1 MIKLSVLILA
11 RNEENNIEECIN
23 SVNFASEIIVIDDNS
38 TDRTKEL
45 AEAKGARVIN
55 RAMNGDWGSQQTFA
69 IEQAKEEW
77 IFFID
82 CDERVTPELA
92 LEIQAKVEENKQIAY
107 EVRRINHFMKRKVT
121 HGVLRPDYVC
131 RLMPKKGS
139 RVEGFVHPA
148 IIHPYDMEKLKHDMI
163 HYTYS
168 SWDHY
173 YNKIIPYSKLSAD
186 KFAKNNKSVSFLG
199 SVVFRPFWAF
209 LKMYIIHGGILDGK
223 LGFALSANHYA
234 YTLFKYT
241 RYYYMKNDIND

>member
-92 LEIQAKVEENKQIAY
+92 NEIIVAVKKGDKFGYWIK
-107 EVRRINHFMKRKVT
+107 RINHFKHKKVN
-121 HGVLRPDYVC
+121 HGPLSPDWVC
-131 RLMPKKGS
+131 RLMPKEES
-139 RVEGFVHPA
+139 YVTGFVHPK
-148 IIHPYDMEKLKHDMI
+148 IVHKFKDKRLIKPMI
-163 HYTYS
+163 HYTYETWTQYLNKMNQYS
-168 SWDHY
+168 MLAAKKY
-173 YNKIIPYSKLSAD
+173 YDAGKRSNFFPDI
-186 KFAKNNKSVSFLG
+186 
-199 SVVFRPFWAF
+199 VFRPAWAF
-209 LKMYIIHGGILDGK
+209 FRMYILKLGFLDGK
-223 LGFALSANHYA
+223 LGYVLCKNYAN
-234 YTLFKYT
+234 YTMNKYS
-241 RYYYMKNDIND
+241 KLIELED